1 MEKHIVYTG
10 ADLIFC
16 DRAGLDGDVRN
27 ILDGGRLGLLT
38 AASGTDK
45 RGMPTYLRL
54 AAEGRLSVLFAPEHG
69 IHSALQDGA
78 WGGEYTDPDTG
89 VPVYDLPAKGNP
101 KIGEALERCD
111 AEIGRAHV

>member
-16 DRAGLDGDVRN
+16 DRAGLDGDIRN

-78 WGGEYTDPDTG
+78 GGGEYTDPI
-89 VPVYDLPAKGNP
+89 PACRYTTCP
-101 KIGEALERCD
+101 PRETR
-111 AEIGRAHV
+111 R